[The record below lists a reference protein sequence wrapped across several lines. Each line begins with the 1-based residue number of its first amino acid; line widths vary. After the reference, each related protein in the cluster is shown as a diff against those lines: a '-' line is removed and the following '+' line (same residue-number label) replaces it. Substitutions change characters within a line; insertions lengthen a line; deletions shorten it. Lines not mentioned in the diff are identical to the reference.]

1 MTRREF
7 VTLLGGAAATWPLAA
22 RGQQPAMPLVG
33 YVSVGSPIGHLL
45 GVFKQSL
52 AEAGFVEGR
61 NVAIETPSADGHY
74 DRLPALAADLVRRQ
88 VTVIVAI
95 TANPALAAKAATAT
109 IPIVFNVADDPVE
122 LGLVASLSRPGG
134 NATGVSFLFSD
145 LVAKHLGL
153 LRELLPNAVRF
164 GLLVNPQSA
173 NAENLTKNA
182 TVAAAAAGVEI
193 IVVRASDPGAI
204 EDAFATL
211 VRQRAD
217 ALMVGAD
224 GYFLRRRVQLT
235 TLAARHGLPAVFTT
249 REYAEAGEL
258 RHQPAGG
265 VSDDG
270 PLYRPHSQRCQAC
283 GPAGGAVD
291 QVRFRHQRS
300 DRPSARPRRARHTA
314 RPRRRGDR
322 IGSGDVSSWDLKA

>member
-1 MTRREF
+1 MSAGVQRREF
-7 VTLLGGAAATWPLAA
+7 ITLLGGGAAAWPLAA
-22 RGQQPAMPLVG
+22 RAQQPGMPVIG
-33 YVSVGSPIGHLL
+33 YLSVGSPIGHLL
-45 GVFKQSL
+45 GVFKQSV

-61 NVAIETPSADGHY
+61 NVAIETPSADGDY

-145 LVAKHLGL
+145 LVGKHLGL
-153 LRELLPNAVRF
+153 LRELLPNA
-164 GLLVNPQSA
+164 
-173 NAENLTKNA
+173 ENLPNTA
-182 TVAAAAAGVEI
+182 TGAAAAAGVEI

-249 REYAEAGEL
+249 REYAEAGGLMSYGTSLPEAFRMTGL
-258 RHQPAGG
+258 YTGRILKGAKPADLP
-265 VSDDG
+265 VVQSTKFDFVINV
-270 PLYRPHSQRCQAC
+270 P
-283 GPAGGAVD
+283 
-291 QVRFRHQRS
+291 
-300 DRPSARPRRARHTA
+300 TA
-314 RPRRRGDR
+314 RALGL
-322 IGSGDVSSWDLKA
+322 DVPATLLARADEVIE

>member
-1 MTRREF
+1 MQLRE
-7 VTLLGGAAATWPLAA
+7 AAAPLAKPCVH
-22 RGQQPAMPLVG
+22 Q
-33 YVSVGSPIGHLL
+33 I
-45 GVFKQSL
+45 
-52 AEAGFVEGR
+52 
-61 NVAIETPSADGHY
+61 AIA
-74 DRLPALAADLVRRQ
+74 ALTQ
-88 VTVIVAI
+88 G
-95 TANPALAAKAATAT
+95 P

-153 LRELLPNAVRF
+153 LRELLPKAARF
-164 GLLVNPQSA
+164 GLLVNPQNA

-182 TVAAAAAGVEI
+182 TAAAAATGVEI

-235 TLAARHGLPAVFTT
+235 TLAARHGLAAVFTT
-249 REYAEAGEL
+249 REYAEAGGLMSYGTSLPEAFRMTGL
-258 RHQPAGG
+258 YTGRILKGAKPADLP
-265 VSDDG
+265 VVQSTKFDFVINV
-270 PLYRPHSQRCQAC
+270 P
-283 GPAGGAVD
+283 
-291 QVRFRHQRS
+291 
-300 DRPSARPRRARHTA
+300 TA
-314 RPRRRGDR
+314 RALGL
-322 IGSGDVSSWDLKA
+322 DVPATLIARADEVVE

>member
-1 MTRREF
+1 MKRRGF
-7 VTLLGGAAATWPLAA
+7 ITLLGGAAAWPVAA
-22 RGQQPAMPLVG
+22 RAQQLVMPVIG
-33 YVSVGSPIGHLL
+33 YLSVGSPIGHLL
-45 GVFKQSL
+45 GLFKQSV

-95 TANPALAAKAATAT
+95 TVNPALAAKAATAT

-122 LGLVASLSRPGG
+122 LGLVASLPRPGG

-153 LRELLPNAVRF
+153 LRELLPKGARF
-164 GLLVNPQSA
+164 GLLINPQNT
-173 NAENLTKNA
+173 NAENLTKTA
-182 TVAAAAAGVEI
+182 TTAATSTGIEI
-193 IVVRASDPGAI
+193 IVVRASDSGAI

-211 VRQRAD
+211 ARQRAD

-224 GYFLRRRVQLT
+224 GYFVRRRIQLA

-249 REYAEAGEL
+249 REYAD
-258 RHQPAGG
+258 AGG
-265 VSDDG
+265 LMSYG
-270 PLYRPHSQRCQAC
+270 TSLQEAFRMTGLYTGRILKGAK
-283 GPAGGAVD
+283 PADLPVIQSTKFD
-291 QVRFRHQRS
+291 FVINV
-300 DRPSARPRRARHTA
+300 PTA
-314 RPRRRGDR
+314 RALGL
-322 IGSGDVSSWDLKA
+322 DVPPSLLARADEVIE

>member
-1 MTRREF
+1 MSAGVQRREF
-7 VTLLGGAAATWPLAA
+7 ITLLGGGAAAWPLAA
-22 RGQQPAMPLVG
+22 RAQQPGMPVIG
-33 YVSVGSPIGHLL
+33 YLSVGSPIGHLL
-45 GVFKQSL
+45 GVFKQSV

-61 NVAIETPSADGHY
+61 NVAIETPSADGDY

-193 IVVRASDPGAI
+193 IVVRARDPGAI

-217 ALMVGAD
+217 ALIVGAD
-224 GYFLRRRVQLT
+224 GYFFRR
-235 TLAARHGLPAVFTT
+235 
-249 REYAEAGEL
+249 
-258 RHQPAGG
+258 
-265 VSDDG
+265 
-270 PLYRPHSQRCQAC
+270 
-283 GPAGGAVD
+283 
-291 QVRFRHQRS
+291 
-300 DRPSARPRRARHTA
+300 
-314 RPRRRGDR
+314 
-322 IGSGDVSSWDLKA
+322 